1 MISIL
6 KKMPFYWYFSIVYL
20 KYEKKKKEK
29 ELTSVEN
36 PYKWLCHEDWIYILF
51 CIKYTFQ
58 DSSVPYQN
66 TAHRVICEDWT
77 AQRVICEDWPA
88 HRIICEDW
96 SAHRVIDE
104 DWPAHRVIYEDWP
117 TYWVICEDWPA
128 HRVICEDW
136 HFAHM
141 WKTLI
146 SQHHLLQ
153 ILQIWAHKT
162 SLTPPLFS
170 LYRLTRKWVVMN
182 VYICY

>member
-88 HRIICEDW
+88 HR
-96 SAHRVIDE
+96 
-104 DWPAHRVIYEDWP
+104 
-117 TYWVICEDWPA
+117 
-128 HRVICEDW
+128 VICEDW